1 MSLRFSKGG
10 GFLALCRQSALELA
24 HRDLFES
31 LRIDIVRPHRRGF
44 RPSGHM
50 DHRAKHIGTAA
61 GELDQDL
68 RS

>member
-1 MSLRFSKGG
+1 MSLGFSKGRA
-10 GFLALCRQSALELA
+10 FLALSRQSALELA
-24 HRDLFES
+24 HGDLFQR
-31 LRIDIVRPHRRGF
+31 LWIDIVRPHSGCLG
-44 RPSGHM
+44 PGGHM